1 MALPWSKWY
10 NPPLV
15 CIYVVSCAVDKDFEV
30 ARPFLHTDRTWETK
44 RWKRRSTGTLPPS
57 HPPKNVRR
65 MSTGSESD
73 VDDMR
78 DKDDSDALRMKW
90 ERAHHPGDLDVMSED
105 EFQDESDR
113 DSSSRGRRASRR
125 RVRDPV
131 PARVTQ
137 RDAANARER
146 ARMRVLSK
154 AFSRLKHTLPWVPP
168 DTKLSKLDTLR
179 LACSYIA
186 HLRRLLAEDA
196 LEGRRLHPVG
206 LTWPFMNGGKM
217 EEDIK
222 DVGIASRFH

>member
-1 MALPWSKWY
+1 
-10 NPPLV
+10 
-15 CIYVVSCAVDKDFEV
+15 
-30 ARPFLHTDRTWETK
+30 
-44 RWKRRSTGTLPPS
+44 
-57 HPPKNVRR
+57 

-78 DKDDSDALRMKW
+78 DKDDPDALRTKW
-90 ERAHHPGDLDVMSED
+90 ERARHPGDLDGMSEAAED

-113 DSSSRGRRASRR
+113 ETSSRGRRTSRR
-125 RVRDPV
+125 RARDGV

-196 LEGRRLHPVG
+196 LDGGRLHPVG
-206 LTWPFMNGGKM
+206 LTWPFMNSGKM

-222 DVGIASRFH
+222 DLGIVNRFH